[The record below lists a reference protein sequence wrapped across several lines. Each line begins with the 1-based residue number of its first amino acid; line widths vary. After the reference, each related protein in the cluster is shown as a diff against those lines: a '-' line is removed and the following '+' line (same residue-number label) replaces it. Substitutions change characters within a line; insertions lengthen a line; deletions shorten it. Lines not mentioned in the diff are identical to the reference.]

1 MSPFPDPK
9 PDLLAP
15 DSDLQQALDNAIA
28 NSSQPSP
35 AAPIAIV
42 AINDSAPHSF
52 AGRLEAEVHY
62 SASLL
67 KVTAMYAAF
76 ELRKAANEL
85 LLAAQPAPADVFST
99 LRTLDDII
107 FDNRLPQIQNV
118 ARNFLIPRWE
128 EVFAIEPGT
137 SMVNF
142 SATFFGNLFDAIAD
156 GNNAAAGNVVHG
168 LGFSYLTKAVADAG
182 FFDPGTT
189 AQPATADGM
198 WLCGDFGFGFP
209 PQRIPCVNDTPVAQ
223 ATSARQMAR
232 LFTFLASNSPLVDG
246 ASDLAMVQML
256 TKAVINLHLF
266 LNRDTS
272 VQFVTTQS
280 KVGEGPVNGG
290 FKVASEAA
298 IIQENST
305 ERRFVVVFQNQRF
318 INDASIKPISQI
330 VDATI
335 AEFLFS

>member
-28 NSSQPSP
+28 NSPQPSP

-42 AINDSAPHSF
+42 AINDLAPHGF

-67 KVTAMYAAF
+67 KVAAMYAAY

-85 LLAAQPAPADVFST
+85 LGATQPDPTNVFPT
-99 LRTLDDII
+99 LRTLDDVI
-107 FDNRLPQIQNV
+107 FDNRLPQLQNV
-118 ARNFLIPRWE
+118 ARNFLVPRWE
-128 EVFAIEPGT
+128 QVFAIQPGT
-137 SMVNF
+137 SIVNF
-142 SATFFGNLFDAIAD
+142 SAPFFGNLFDAIAD

-168 LGFSYLTKAVADAG
+168 IGFSYLTRALADAG
-182 FFDPGTT
+182 FFDPATT
-189 AQPATADGM
+189 AQPSTADGM

-223 ATSARQMAR
+223 ATSVRQMAR
-232 LFTFLASNSPLVDG
+232 LFTFLASNSTLVDG
-246 ASDLAMVQML
+246 ASDGAMINML
-256 TKAVINLHLF
+256 KKAAINRHLF
-266 LNRDTS
+266 LNRDPS

-280 KVGEGPVNGG
+280 KIGAGPVNGG
-290 FKVASEAA
+290 FDVASEAA
-298 IIQENST
+298 VIHENST
-305 ERRFVVVFQNQRF
+305 GRTFVVVFQNQRF
-318 INDASIKPISQI
+318 VNDASLKPISQI